1 MNAWLILI
9 AFAFHFMRWGIVFPL
24 VPLLAEKMGA
34 GPSMIGFAVGSFSLI
49 AIFLS
54 IPLGGLVDR
63 FGPKRLLIVGVLCN
77 IINAVI
83 LLRTDTV
90 FELICAQMISGVG
103 FLLHVVASQAFF
115 SHMPIP
121 SDRERGFGHL
131 SFSGAGGQSFG
142 PVLGGYLVE
151 QFDYQTAF
159 WIVLAL
165 SCAGLS
171 VLGLKGTDE
180 RNLQKSPSS
189 LLQNLRPVGLL
200 AANPS
205 ILMVLAFTFA
215 IIFAT
220 DSRGSFLPVLLRNRG
235 FTEADVGLL
244 LSIFAATSTLIRLFF
259 GKLMD
264 AFDRNKVVAASML
277 AIIAGV
283 GPIPIIFSKAG
294 YAVIL
299 AVLGLG
305 FGLTQ
310 PLSMVMMADLADPHL
325 SGLSMGLRFTAIML
339 GDLLSPIVLGFVVG
353 AFGLAVAFYVAAA
366 VVILSGVHMFVLQS
380 HLLPARRQY

>member
-24 VPLLAEKMGA
+24 IPLLAERMGA
-34 GPSMIGFAVGSFSLI
+34 GPSMIGFAVGSFSLV

-54 IPLGGLVDR
+54 IPLGGLVDH

-77 IINAVI
+77 IANAVL

-115 SHMPIP
+115 SRMPQP
-121 SDRERGFGHL
+121 SDRERGFGRL

-142 PVLGGYLVE
+142 PVLGGFLVHR
-151 QFDYQTAF
+151 FDYQTAF
-159 WIVLAL
+159 WIVLVL
-165 SCAGLS
+165 SCIGLS

-180 RNLQKSPSS
+180 RHPQKSPNS
-189 LLQNLRPVGLL
+189 LLQNVRQVGLL
-200 AANPS
+200 AANSS
-205 ILMVLAFTFA
+205 ILMVLGFTFA

-220 DSRGSFLPVLLRNRG
+220 DSRGSFLPVLLRDRG

-264 AFDRNKVVAASML
+264 TFDRNKVTAFSML
-277 AIIAGV
+277 AVIAGV
-283 GPIPIIFSKAG
+283 ALIPVMLSKVG
-294 YAVIL
+294 YAMIL
-299 AVLGLG
+299 AIFGLG

-310 PLSMVMMADLADPHL
+310 PLSMVMMADLADPRL

-339 GDLLSPIVLGFVVG
+339 ADLLSPVLLGFVVG

-366 VVILSGVHMFVLQS
+366 VVTLAGVHMFAVQP
-380 HLLPARRQY
+380 HLLPDRRQ